1 MSSQSL
7 LYLVIGVAVLGLL
20 IYRQLSAR
28 PVQGNQRVVLILLIV
43 GLVETAQYLQKT
55 HPGSVAIAALVGSLV
70 LAAVFGAMRAATVRI
85 WLQDGQ
91 IWAKGNLLTAALWIV
106 ALAAHLGYDYL
117 IVQHKGI
124 GVSAMPRSSFTWR
137 SASRCSESSSVRADS
152 GSILKQPARWDRA
165 QSESAGPPG

>member
-28 PVQGNQRVVLILLIV
+28 PVQSNQRFVLILVIIGLI
-43 GLVETAQYLQKT
+43 ETAQYLQKL
-55 HPGSVAIAALVGSLV
+55 HAGSAAIVALIGSLV
-70 LAAVFGAMRAATVRI
+70 LAALFGAMRAATVRI

-91 IWAKGNLLTAALWIV
+91 IWAKGNLLTAALWIA

-117 IVQHKGI
+117 IGQHKDI
-124 GVSAMPRSSFTWR
+124 GGLGDATLVLYLAISLAVQRVIVSARAQRLNPS
-137 SASRCSESSSVRADS
+137 SASPMGS
-152 GSILKQPARWDRA
+152 GSI
-165 QSESAGPPG
+165 